1 MSTKLSKNFTLQE
14 LTKSAT
20 ADRYDIDNTP
30 NEKEIENLKRL
41 ANNVLQPIRDKWK
54 KSIFVNSGFRCEEL
68 NTKVGGS
75 KTSQHRKGEAADIEV
90 SNSNNAKLFNMIK
103 GMIENN
109 EIEVGQLI
117 WEYGTKKNL
126 IGFMYHCLCH
136 IRRIKFY
143 IFINR
148 FHLFSLL
155 I

>member
-1 MSTKLSKNFTLQE
+1 MSIKLSKNFTLQE

-20 ADRYDIDNTP
+20 ADRYNIDNTP

-41 ANNVLQPIRDKWK
+41 ANDILQPIRDKWK

-90 SNSNNAKLFNMIK
+90 ANSNNAKLFNMIK

-117 WEYGTKKNL
+117 WEYGTKKEPNWIHVSL
-126 IGFMYHCLCH
+126 PMPHKKNQILY
-136 IRRIKFY
+136 FY
-143 IFINR
+143 K
-148 FHLFSLL
+148 
-155 I
+155 